1 MKKLI
6 AMLVIVG
13 FTSVL
18 TVAQVNGPKPA
29 TTPQDQGKDKDK
41 GEHKGEHHHH
51 HHHGKGEHKG
61 DKK

>member
-6 AMLVIVG
+6 AMLVLVG

-18 TVAQVNGPKPA
+18 TVSAYAQDAPK
-29 TTPQDQGKDKDK
+29 QDQGKDKGK
-41 GEHKGEHHHH
+41 EHHHH

-61 DKK
+61 EKK